1 MTIPT
6 LTTERLLLKPLVAE
20 DAAQIQT
27 LYPRWEIVR
36 YMVSSVPWPYPDNGA
51 ENYVNNVALPD
62 MAKGIAWFWSI
73 RRREVPDELM
83 GIICLYDVEDNNRG
97 FWLAPEFQGQGYM
110 REASIAVTDYWFNTL
125 NKSVLRA
132 PKAAANSRSR
142 RISDSSGMRLIR
154 TEKKAYVSGMLD
166 SELWEITRD
175 EWNAR
180 QQIAFHHV
188 ADGVQRQIVIFCAER
203 VFQLFRQGVQRDK
216 GVGDQRRDKRRH
228 VVQIHNQ
235 RERQHDAEQIHR
247 AVQNQRIGKRHRR
260 CGNALAAG
268 KDDGH
273 IVQTVVQAQ
282 DSERAVPRS
291 GPGAGSYAGSWQKLS
306 AGGQIPPGV
315 VSETEKDS
323 DRHAENAKWRDGK
336 FDAQRGIPRQHQNN
350 GDRKQEVEQQS
361 RVDFGK
367 YRTVPDKNQL

>member
-20 DAAQIQT
+20 DAVQIQK

-73 RRREVPDELM
+73 RRRDVPDELM

-97 FWLAPEFQGQGYM
+97 FWLAPEFQGQGFM
-110 REASIAVTDYWFNTL
+110 REASIATTDYWFNTL

-180 QQIAFHHV
+180 Q
-188 ADGVQRQIVIFCAER
+188 
-203 VFQLFRQGVQRDK
+203 
-216 GVGDQRRDKRRH
+216 
-228 VVQIHNQ
+228 
-235 RERQHDAEQIHR
+235 
-247 AVQNQRIGKRHRR
+247 
-260 CGNALAAG
+260 
-268 KDDGH
+268 
-273 IVQTVVQAQ
+273 
-282 DSERAVPRS
+282 
-291 GPGAGSYAGSWQKLS
+291 
-306 AGGQIPPGV
+306 
-315 VSETEKDS
+315 VS
-323 DRHAENAKWRDGK
+323 
-336 FDAQRGIPRQHQNN
+336 
-350 GDRKQEVEQQS
+350 
-361 RVDFGK
+361 
-367 YRTVPDKNQL
+367 